1 MFSYKSV
8 KVFTMISILC
18 ILLFLSVELYF
29 RNGFVAF
36 WRRDHDGF
44 TDASF
49 CDTASWLWCVF
60 EAISH
65 VNRSRRV
72 CEHAEKVTAKVCV
85 HSRTSI
91 IGQTSLFVFFT
102 GSDGFVCWPQAT
114 SRESYRCVLVFV
126 VVLLFCCF
134 LFFFGLFENH
144 QNCVIGL
151 ER

>member
-1 MFSYKSV
+1 MVFVRHFTFMGQLRLNLWVAIDLNRTNMLSYKSV

-85 HSRTSI
+85 HSRTMYI
-91 IGQTSLFVFFT
+91 HRPDIAVRFFYRF
-102 GSDGFVCWPQAT
+102 GRLCVLAT
-114 SRESYRCVLVFV
+114 S
-126 VVLLFCCF
+126 
-134 LFFFGLFENH
+134 H
-144 QNCVIGL
+144 KP
-151 ER
+151 